1 MTPMGPQ
8 TLDQK
13 VETLQHLN
21 PDSHAIDAAETRD
34 WLESLEDVLHS
45 RGQQRVREILSE
57 LQIHAQKRGVA
68 LPMTS
73 QTPYVNTILAERQ
86 PPYPGNRELERR
98 IKSII
103 RWNAMA
109 MVVKANRE
117 NEGIGGHISSYCVV
131 CDLVRSRLQPFLPRA
146 GSSVRRRPGV
156 LSGAR
161 VAGQFIRGPTSRAG

>member
-13 VETLQHLN
+13 VEALQHLN
-21 PDSHAIDAAETRD
+21 PDAHAIDAAETRD

-73 QTPYVNTILAERQ
+73 QTPYVNTILARAPATVSGQ
-86 PPYPGNRELERR
+86 PGIGAADQEHHPLERH
-98 IKSII
+98 
-103 RWNAMA
+103 
-109 MVVKANRE
+109 
-117 NEGIGGHISSYCVV
+117 GHGG
-131 CDLVRSRLQPFLPRA
+131 Q
-146 GSSVRRRPGV
+146 
-156 LSGAR
+156 
-161 VAGQFIRGPTSRAG
+161 GQS